1 SPVAREPVNAA
12 QNHQQPADIPPL
24 TKPTP
29 SGMTIASRGTLHDLI
44 PDAHRVRTLTQ
55 ARCVPALRLVND
67 QTAGGDHM
75 TISRKVPGL
84 PFSLSPSSGEVWTID
99 EATATVTAAA
109 SAHSDIFIDPG
120 ADSQLNAESMLNAA
134 TLLGVPPDCDFQFS
148 ARVTVNFESTFDAGV
163 LLLWIDDRHWG
174 KLCFEYSPDRQPM
187 IVSVVARGVADDAN
201 AFAVDGR
208 TVWLRISRIDH
219 AFAYHASLDGK
230 AWRMIRFFTLDD
242 TSTPASIG
250 FEAQSPTGDGCMVT
264 FDDIRFTRERL
275 RELRDGS

>member
-1 SPVAREPVNAA
+1 
-12 QNHQQPADIPPL
+12 
-24 TKPTP
+24 
-29 SGMTIASRGTLHDLI
+29 
-44 PDAHRVRTLTQ
+44 
-55 ARCVPALRLVND
+55 
-67 QTAGGDHM
+67 M

-84 PFSLSPSSGEVWTID
+84 PFSLSPSSGEAWTID

-120 ADSQLNAESMLNAA
+120 SESQLNAESMLNAA
-134 TLLGVPPDCDFQFS
+134 TLLGVPPDGDFQFS

-201 AFAVDGR
+201 AFAVDGQ
-208 TVWLRISRIDH
+208 TVWLRVSRIDH

-242 TSTPASIG
+242 TSTPVSIG

-264 FDDIRFTRERL
+264 FDDILFTRERL

>member
-1 SPVAREPVNAA
+1 
-12 QNHQQPADIPPL
+12 
-24 TKPTP
+24 
-29 SGMTIASRGTLHDLI
+29 
-44 PDAHRVRTLTQ
+44 
-55 ARCVPALRLVND
+55 
-67 QTAGGDHM
+67 M

-84 PFSLSPSSGEVWTID
+84 PFSLSPSSGEAWTID

-219 AFAYHASLDGK
+219 AFAYHASFDGK

-264 FDDIRFTRERL
+264 FDDIHFTRERL

>member
-1 SPVAREPVNAA
+1 
-12 QNHQQPADIPPL
+12 
-24 TKPTP
+24 
-29 SGMTIASRGTLHDLI
+29 
-44 PDAHRVRTLTQ
+44 
-55 ARCVPALRLVND
+55 
-67 QTAGGDHM
+67 M

-84 PFSLSPSSGEVWTID
+84 PFSLSPSSGEAWTID

-242 TSTPASIG
+242 TSTPAAIG

-264 FDDIRFTRERL
+264 FDDIHFTRERL

>member
-1 SPVAREPVNAA
+1 
-12 QNHQQPADIPPL
+12 
-24 TKPTP
+24 
-29 SGMTIASRGTLHDLI
+29 
-44 PDAHRVRTLTQ
+44 
-55 ARCVPALRLVND
+55 
-67 QTAGGDHM
+67 M

-84 PFSLSPSSGEVWTID
+84 PFSLSPSSGEAWTID

-148 ARVTVNFESTFDAGV
+148 ARITVNFESTFDAGV

-174 KLCFEYSPDRQPM
+174 KLCFEYSPDCQPM

-242 TSTPASIG
+242 TSRPASIG

-264 FDDIRFTRERL
+264 FDDIHFTRGRL

>member
-1 SPVAREPVNAA
+1 
-12 QNHQQPADIPPL
+12 
-24 TKPTP
+24 
-29 SGMTIASRGTLHDLI
+29 
-44 PDAHRVRTLTQ
+44 
-55 ARCVPALRLVND
+55 
-67 QTAGGDHM
+67 M
-75 TISRKVPGL
+75 TISGKVPGL
-84 PFSLSPSSGEVWTID
+84 PFSLSPSSGEAWTID

-208 TVWLRISRIDH
+208 TVWLRVSRIDH

-230 AWRMIRFFTLDD
+230 AWRMIRFFALDD

-264 FDDIRFTRERL
+264 FDDIHFTRERL